1 MNASSPTATG
11 ASAASSVWVQSMG
24 GPLIVVPVS
33 ALAAWRG
40 CTPAGIMA
48 GDATAPDD
56 YDRACAVDGPAGV
69 ITVGGSGA
77 QALVLADEPA
87 TSCYLP
93 GHRAFLRWLA
103 ADSESGLKAAA
114 ETVLADPATRWQKCG
129 TWVLNG
135 PAVLMDSA
143 DAGSELNIAY
153 PGGGYPAQAPVPL
166 PAGHYTIRATHT
178 EADDCNWVGLVQIL
192 PTDS

>member
-1 MNASSPTATG
+1 
-11 ASAASSVWVQSMG
+11 MG

-40 CTPAGIMA
+40 CTESGVVA

-56 YDRACAVDGPAGV
+56 YDRACAVDDLAGV
-69 ITVGGSGA
+69 ITVGGNGA

-93 GHRAFLRWLA
+93 ERRAFLRWIA
-103 ADSESGLKAAA
+103 ADPEAGLRAAA
-114 ETVLADPATRWQKCG
+114 DAVLADPATVWEKCG
-129 TWVLNG
+129 TWVSDG

-143 DAGSELNIAY
+143 EAGSELRIEY
-153 PGGGYPAQAPVPL
+153 PDGGMPAQASVPL
-166 PAGHYTIRATHT
+166 PAGRWRVRATHT
-178 EADDCNWVGLVQIL
+178 KVDEENWIGLVQLL
-192 PTDS
+192 PTES